1 MSNDDTNTI
10 VGLPE
15 DQLKPTASH
24 SEKVDRAQEDAEQAQ
39 IRSDEDLSPEEEKAL
54 LRRIDIK
61 ILPLVTG
68 KEFDEA
74 LSQLGLSSSLS
85 LF

>member
-1 MSNDDTNTI
+1 MFNDDTNTI

-15 DQLKPTASH
+15 DQLKPTVSH
-24 SEKVDRAQEDAEQAQ
+24 SEKVDREHEDAERAQ

-68 KEFDEA
+68 KN
-74 LSQLGLSSSLS
+74 LGRAPPC
-85 LF
+85 